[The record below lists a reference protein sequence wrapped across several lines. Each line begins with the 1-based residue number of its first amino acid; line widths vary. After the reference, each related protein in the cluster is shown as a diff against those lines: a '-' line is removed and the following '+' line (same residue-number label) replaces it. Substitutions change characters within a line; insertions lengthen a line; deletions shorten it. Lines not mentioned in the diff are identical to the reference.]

1 MKTILYEM
9 SDPLDFRADLAI
21 ERFNKYSPIGPS
33 VNKKSL
39 AFLTAALLGAGL
51 GAGGAALTG
60 GNVGQG
66 ALFGGIGGAAGGFF
80 AGGTAGGLTGTQ
92 GALLGGSLGSTLGS
106 TAFGGETSS
115 GFAPT
120 AKIELTPEAKALEKQ
135 LFESIKNDLFPENLA
150 ARYIG
155 QAKETEQKRRRVS
168 DKLFSRTIGDDVRSG
183 GTAQAIIAEM
193 SSRLRGGR
201 QGVRRVGEARRGF
214 AENRI
219 TNMQN
224 FINLQRQTPLL
235 RAQAALIDQEQE
247 QLSGARQGAAL
258 GSIAQLLALS
268 AGGA

>member
-1 MKTILYEM
+1 M
-9 SDPLDFRADLAI
+9 DPI
-21 ERFNKYSPIGPS
+21 
-33 VNKKSL
+33 
-39 AFLTAALLGAGL
+39 TMALIGAGI
-51 GAGGAALTG
+51 GAGGAAFTG

-66 ALFGGIGGAAGGFF
+66 ALMGGLGGLAGGFIGGSSVGASSGAGIFGTGLSKAGFFTAAGAGLLGGIGA
-80 AGGTAGGLTGTQ
+80 
-92 GALLGGSLGSTLGS
+92 
-106 TAFGGETSS
+106 GGETSS

-135 LFESIKNDLFPENLA
+135 IFESIKNDLFPENLA

-155 QAKETEQKRRRVS
+155 QAKETEQKRRKVS
-168 DKLFSRTIGDDVRSG
+168 DKLFNRTIGDDVRSG

-201 QGVRRVGEARRGF
+201 QGEGRVGEARRGF

-235 RAQAALIDQEQE
+235 RAQAELISQEQE
-247 QLSGARQGAAL
+247 QASGARQGAAL

-268 AGGA
+268 QSSAGGTA

>member
-1 MKTILYEM
+1 MKTIIYDM
-9 SDPLDFRADLAI
+9 SDPLDFRADAAI
-21 ERFNKYSPIGPS
+21 ERYNRYLAIGPS
-33 VNKKSL
+33 VNKKSI

-80 AGGTAGGLTGTQ
+80 AGGAAGGLTGTQ
-92 GALLGGSLGSTLGS
+92 GAL
-106 TAFGGETSS
+106 FGGLAGAGLGAAGSTSS

-120 AKIELTPEAKALEKQ
+120 AKIELTPQGKELEKG
-135 LFESIKNDLFPENLA
+135 LFESIKSDLFPENLA

-155 QAKETEQKRRRVS
+155 QAKETEQKRQKVS

-201 QGVRRVGEARRGF
+201 QGVRRVGEAKRGF

-219 TNMQN
+219 TNMMN
-224 FINLQRQTPLL
+224 FMNLQRQTPVL
-235 RAQAALIDQEQE
+235 RAQAELISQEQE

-268 AGGA
+268 QFPAGG